1 MLKVADEDNAVR
13 GTLQDPGITANDA
26 ELSYKND
33 GDYESDYQE
42 AQGLLPA
49 QSIVISKCKVE
60 PQRGVQGTSN
70 LLNT

>member
-1 MLKVADEDNAVR
+1 MLKVADKDNAVR

-42 AQGLLPA
+42 AQG
-49 QSIVISKCKVE
+49 
-60 PQRGVQGTSN
+60 
-70 LLNT
+70 